1 MNEIHHHIFYQY
13 VTPDG
18 VIGGSNHLCKIFQ
31 TMDFPINCELR
42 IMNYEF
48 IRATTRDRPYGL
60 IIILQMYFPTIMN
73 YKSILTIHKHF
84 QQ

>member
-31 TMDFPINCELR
+31 TMDFPINYELR
-42 IMNYEF
+42 IMNYKGVHKGSPL
-48 IRATTRDRPYGL
+48 RSNYNSTDV
-60 IIILQMYFPTIMN
+60 FPDN
-73 YKSILTIHKHF
+73 YEL
-84 QQ
+84 

>member
-31 TMDFPINCELR
+31 TMDFPINYKLRIMNYKGVHKGSPLRSISNSSDGFPNNYELR
-42 IMNYEF
+42 IMNYE
-48 IRATTRDRPYGL
+48 L
-60 IIILQMYFPTIMN
+60 
-73 YKSILTIHKHF
+73 
-84 QQ
+84 